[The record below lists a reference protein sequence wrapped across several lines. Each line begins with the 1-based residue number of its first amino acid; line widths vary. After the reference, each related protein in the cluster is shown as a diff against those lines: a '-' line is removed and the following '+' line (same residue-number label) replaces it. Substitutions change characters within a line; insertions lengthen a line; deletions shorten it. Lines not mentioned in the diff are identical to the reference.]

1 MFESGRGLPHSK
13 RHNVGVAWAG
23 GSAFLTG
30 MKLLAPWILMAA
42 VLSSLSSMAAE
53 QAASA
58 PATTAPA
65 TAASVKSGTNGVV
78 RSLFDGKTLN
88 GWAITPFAGKGE
100 VRVEKGAIALD
111 QGYLTGVHWTNALPK
126 TNYELSLEAR
136 RMQGTDFFCGLT
148 FPIAGTNVSLIVGGW
163 GGGVVGI
170 SNIDHND
177 ASGNETTKFMGFTRE
192 RWYAIKVRVTPA
204 KLEAWLDKEKIV
216 DVTTEG
222 KTFGLRSGPIEE
234 SVPLGICTYET
245 SAEIRNIEIQE
256 LPPVPAK
263 P

>member
-1 MFESGRGLPHSK
+1 
-13 RHNVGVAWAG
+13 
-23 GSAFLTG
+23 
-30 MKLLAPWILMAA
+30 MKLLARFGVSMSLILAVALASRGADTPPPAA
-42 VLSSLSSMAAE
+42 AKESAGVASS
-53 QAASA
+53 
-58 PATTAPA
+58 
-65 TAASVKSGTNGVV
+65 VG

-88 GWAITPFAGKGE
+88 GWALTPFAGKGE
-100 VRVEKGAIALD
+100 VRVEKGVMVLD
-111 QGYLTGVHWTNALPK
+111 QGFLTGVHWTNALPK

-136 RMQGTDFFCGLT
+136 RVQGTDFFCGLT
-148 FPIAGTNVSLIVGGW
+148 FPIANTNVSLIVGGW

-177 ASGNETTKFMGFTRE
+177 ASSNETTKFMGFERE

-216 DVTTEG
+216 DVATAG

-245 SAEIRNIEIQE
+245 TAEIRNIVLREIGTSE
-256 LPPVPAK
+256 K
-263 P
+263 